1 MSSLSSKTPEERNF
15 LAMIGFI
22 VILTMVIHLN
32 IVYIRVL
39 DGEMT
44 YLRYI
49 AQAIAE
55 GALVGGFGVWLL
67 NQSGKI

>member
-44 YLRYI
+44 YLQYI

-55 GALVGGFGVWLL
+55 GALVGSFGVWLL

>member
-22 VILTMVIHLN
+22 VILTRVIHLN

-44 YLRYI
+44 YLQYI

-55 GALVGGFGVWLL
+55 GALVGSFGVWLL